1 MIYKYDGSSPWVI
14 FDENGLQATINPGI
28 HKMDH
33 HVWKGIIKNNEVS
46 RASESGDLTALSTKN
61 IKLSQV
67 IDITSVPTKK
77 AEEYIQLINDM
88 NTLQAWKYELE
99 LAGLKTKKRKIM
111 DNIEAQMQRI
121 N

>member
-28 HKMDH
+28 HKIDY
-33 HVWKGIIKNNEVS
+33 HVWMSIKKNIEVS
-46 RASESGDLTALSTKN
+46 RASENGELEAISTKN
-61 IKLSQV
+61 IKLAQV
-67 IDITSVPTKK
+67 MDITKVSVKK

-88 NTLQAWKYELE
+88 NTLQMWKAELE
-99 LAGLKTKKRKIM
+99 HVGVSGNKRQII
-111 DNIEAQMQRI
+111 DHLEAQMQRI